1 MYQNLDL
8 NFDQNLEDQAK
19 HRLSALHF
27 LSVQPL
33 VCYKNIE
40 SNFELEIPNFFE
52 EKPLSA
58 IRVFDKTNTNG
69 EKNPLSAI
77 RVLDKTNVSN
87 KTNTAIEE
95 NTQVVQKVSAKP
107 SDKIQSLFKDLDKSR
122 AEKSLELKELQSKRK
137 PQILGEDLQT
147 YPKLNLRI
155 WTLGNRWVFISD
167 DKFKN
172 AMELANVEKLLRNII
187 LALRLEI
194 FITGSYE
201 FALPHKMPNGVLQQ
215 LSWEDLARSLAI
227 YLKGA
232 RFESLQPL
240 SGVIL
245 FSDNNLEQVR
255 STLHKEFKIYL
266 GAPSLTKL
274 LKDSLQKQI
283 FWQKILSEN
292 WQEKLDADST
302 QHPTNQ

>member
-1 MYQNLDL
+1 MNQNLDL
-8 NFDQNLEDQAK
+8 NSNLKNSAE
-19 HRLSALHF
+19 HRLSALH
-27 LSVQPL
+27 LLGIQPL
-33 VCYKNIE
+33 ICHKNIS
-40 SNFELEIPNFFE
+40 SNFELEIPNFLE

-69 EKNPLSAI
+69 EKKPLSAI
-77 RVLDKTNVSN
+77 RVLDKANVSN
-87 KTNTAIEE
+87 KTNITIEE
-95 NTQVVQKVSAKP
+95 NTQVVQKVFAKP
-107 SDKIQSLFKDLDKSR
+107 SDKIQSLFKDLDKSK
-122 AEKSLELKELQSKRK
+122 AQELSKIKALQSNRK
-137 PQILGEDLQT
+137 PQVLGENLQT

-155 WTLGNRWVFISD
+155 WTLGNKWVFISD
-167 DKFKN
+167 DRFKN
-172 AMELANVEKLLRNII
+172 SMELANAEKLLRNII

-201 FALPHKMPNGVLQQ
+201 FALPHKMPNGILQQ

-245 FSDNNLEQVR
+245 FSDNNLEQIR
-255 STLHKEFKIYL
+255 TTLHTEFKVYL

-274 LKDSLQKQI
+274 LKNPLQKQI
-283 FWQKILSEN
+283 FWQKILSEK
-292 WQEKLDADST
+292 WQEKLVDNFSNQPIDAD
-302 QHPTNQ
+302 